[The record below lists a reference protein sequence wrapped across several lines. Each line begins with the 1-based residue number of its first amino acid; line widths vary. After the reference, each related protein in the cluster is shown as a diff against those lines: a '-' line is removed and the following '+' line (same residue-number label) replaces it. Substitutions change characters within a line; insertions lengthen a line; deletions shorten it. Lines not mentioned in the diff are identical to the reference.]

1 MSVGG
6 KKKGSAERQM
16 SLAQSRKKKQQQ
28 KAINAERE
36 MLGQMQKLADKLGA
50 QLTVVDETIEKKL
63 KKNLLH

>member
-50 QLTVVDETIEKKL
+50 QLTVVDKTIEKKL

>member
-36 MLGQMQKLADKLGA
+36 MLGQMQKLADKLNA
-50 QLTVVDETIEKKL
+50 QLTVADKIID
-63 KKNLLH
+63 KNFKNKLLH

>member
-6 KKKGSAERQM
+6 KKKVSAGRQM

-50 QLTVVDETIEKKL
+50 QLTVADKIIDKKL

>member
-50 QLTVVDETIEKKL
+50 QLTVVDETIEKKI

>member
-6 KKKGSAERQM
+6 KKKSSAERQM

>member
-36 MLGQMQKLADKLGA
+36 MLRQMQKLADKLGA

>member
-63 KKNLLH
+63 KKNILH

>member
-6 KKKGSAERQM
+6 KKKVSAGRQM

-36 MLGQMQKLADKLGA
+36 MLGQMQKLADKLNA
-50 QLTVVDETIEKKL
+50 QLTVADKIID
-63 KKNLLH
+63 KNFKNKLLH

>member
-6 KKKGSAERQM
+6 KKKGGAERQM